1 MPKNCNLYVLPRAAR
16 PFLRGSPESVSIL
29 RFMLSDSA
37 RFSFTAPEIRDA
49 LGLDNKYNLN
59 RYLQQLKW
67 RSLIEKETPVEPDKL
82 NRWKVIDAYRS
93 SLIAFL
99 EELDRE

>member
-1 MPKNCNLYVLPRAAR
+1 MPNTCKMYSLPRATR

-29 RFMLSDSA
+29 RFMLTDSQ
-37 RFSFTAPEIRDA
+37 RLSFTAPEIRDA

-59 RYLQQLKW
+59 RDLQQLKW
-67 RSLIEKETPVEPDKL
+67 HSLIEKDTPAESDKL

-99 EELDRE
+99 EELDSE